1 MRRSLVVCPM
11 VDRDPDG
18 GPYRSWKVQKG
29 KQPHRA
35 QVAFKDPEPEDMF
48 LRVSMG
54 LALWG
59 T

>member
-1 MRRSLVVCPM
+1 MA
-11 VDRDPDG
+11 DRDPDR
-18 GPYRSWKVQKG
+18 GPCRLWKVQKG
-29 KQPHRA
+29 KQPQRA
-35 QVAFKDPEPEDMF
+35 HVARKAPPPEEMF